1 MSNLKENIKAKWKEI
16 KSNISQKI
24 TAIKTDLQNKWNQ
37 IKSDAVN
44 KVVGMKNDIVNK
56 LVELKNKVVEKMN
69 DIKAKFKE
77 KLDAIKEFFS
87 GLVLKI
93 PKPEM
98 PDLPHFSLRTSTK
111 TVFGKEI
118 TYPSGIDVEW
128 YAKAMEMPYMFTTPT
143 VMQTPYGAY
152 GAGEAGH
159 EIMYGHQALMRDIET
174 ATSANNEAL
183 VEGMYVAFTAA
194 LKSANI
200 TVQIGNREFGRILRE
215 AGAL

>member
-1 MSNLKENIKAKWKEI
+1 
-16 KSNISQKI
+16 
-24 TAIKTDLQNKWNQ
+24 
-37 IKSDAVN
+37 
-44 KVVGMKNDIVNK
+44 MKNDIVNK